1 MKITNDKTEQAEYI
15 QKNGCSDLNC
25 NQCQFITGLCR
36 ISKAFKTTDE
46 KIKITVNQYIRKE
59 KLKKIK

>member
-1 MKITNDKTEQAEYI
+1 MKITSDKLEQAEYI

-25 NQCQFITGLCR
+25 NQCQFITGVCR
-36 ISKAFKTTDE
+36 IYKPDTSE
-46 KIKITVNQYIRKE
+46 KIKTSVNQYLRKE